1 MSSSREISVRGL
13 DTWKLLVVPA
23 NLGNLLVANYISLTE
38 LQSFFDRY
46 FETGTENRQRRS
58 FYRNCVAWKRS
69 GRSRILSLKEF
80 LFGDVWSTGTISIYD
95 AKWTRNFLCAN
106 RSYRRETDRTS
117 LFPQR
122 IFSSFSLPGGN
133 VMRKQDKLRSRTAI
147 EASSIQT
154 KAQKRIAPLFFHE
167 TIVVGY
173 LSSYFSTKRKPWR
186 EKNFNED
193 PSIDMIIGLAR
204 RSRGRRA

>member
-1 MSSSREISVRGL
+1 MEIVSCSGKSRQFTCSRL
-13 DTWKLLVVPA
+13 YFSYRTAKFLWSLL
-23 NLGNLLVANYISLTE
+23 
-38 LQSFFDRY
+38 R
-46 FETGTENRQRRS
+46 NRNGKQRRL

-69 GRSRILSLKEF
+69 RRTRILSLKEF

-117 LFPQR
+117 LFPPR
-122 IFSSFSLPGGN
+122 IFSLPGGN

-154 KAQKRIAPLFFHE
+154 KLQKRIAPPFFDE

-173 LSSYFSTKRKPWR
+173 LRSYFSTKRKSWR

-193 PSIDMIIGLAR
+193 PSIDMIMGLAR
-204 RSRGRRA
+204 KSRGRRT

>member
-1 MSSSREISVRGL
+1 MEIVSCPGKSRQFTCCQLYFSYKTAKFL
-13 DTWKLLVVPA
+13 W
-23 NLGNLLVANYISLTE
+23 SL
-38 LQSFFDRY
+38 FR
-46 FETGTENRQRRS
+46 NRNGKQRRL
-58 FYRNCVAWKRS
+58 FYGNCVAWKRS
-69 GRSRILSLKEF
+69 RRTRILSLKEF

-117 LFPQR
+117 LFPPR

-147 EASSIQT
+147 EASSIQR
-154 KAQKRIAPLFFHE
+154 KLQKRIAPSFFVE
-167 TIVVGY
+167 MIVVVY
-173 LSSYFSTKRKPWR
+173 LGSYFSTKRKSWR

-193 PSIDMIIGLAR
+193 PSIDMIMGLAR
-204 RSRGRRA
+204 KSRGRRA

>member
-1 MSSSREISVRGL
+1 MEIVSCPGKSRQFTCSQLYFSYRTAKFL
-13 DTWKLLVVPA
+13 WSLLRNRNWK
-23 NLGNLLVANYISLTE
+23 
-38 LQSFFDRY
+38 Q
-46 FETGTENRQRRS
+46 RQLC
-58 FYRNCVAWKRS
+58 YGNCVAWKRS
-69 GRSRILSLKEF
+69 RRTRILSLKEF

-117 LFPQR
+117 LFPPR
-122 IFSSFSLPGGN
+122 IFSSFSLLGGN
-133 VMRKQDKLRSRTAI
+133 VMRKQDKLSSRTAI

-154 KAQKRIAPLFFHE
+154 KLRKRIPPSFFDE

-173 LSSYFSTKRKPWR
+173 LRSYFSTKRKSWR

-193 PSIDMIIGLAR
+193 PSIDMIMELAR
-204 RSRGRRA
+204 KSRGRRAWSN